1 MAPCPNPVNGCSYCQ
16 AFLSYVGMKTLLVQL
31 CTCAPI
37 FSLCLLVDREPPSS
51 LGGCAAT
58 AVLGGDSQGE
68 MTQLV
73 LSFLTGQNLQPL
85 GHLCSLSLDL
95 LRSVPSFL
103 NCGDQN
109 KDLNVKVSQCDS
121 YLLIILDN

>member
-1 MAPCPNPVNGCSYCQ
+1 M
-16 AFLSYVGMKTLLVQL
+16 
-31 CTCAPI
+31 
-37 FSLCLLVDREPPSS
+37 DREPLSS

-85 GHLCSLSLDL
+85 GHLCSLPLDL

-109 KDLNVKVSQCDS
+109 KDLNVKVSQCDLYH
-121 YLLIILDN
+121 YLRQLEGFVVKIRDFYAALVCWKVE